1 MTSGEKTLRGPLTL
15 YTTKLCGDCRVAK
28 TTLDRAGVEY
38 QEIDIDDDACA
49 AETVLAINGGYRS
62 VPTIVLPDGRVLV
75 EPSRVA
81 LLAALG
87 LVAGI

>member
-1 MTSGEKTLRGPLTL
+1 MSSGEQTLGPLTL
-15 YTTKLCGDCRVAK
+15 YTTKWCGDCKVAK
-28 TTLDRAGVEY
+28 ATLDRAGIEY

-49 AETVLAINGGYRS
+49 AETVLAINGGYHS

-81 LLAALG
+81 LLTALG
-87 LVAGI
+87 LSADI